1 MMYNISNDDYSIVES
16 NDVEFYGVRIKQG
29 KYKDIIVVYGK
40 VGIKED
46 QETDTAR
53 LSFTYNLQDP
63 ADFDPQSLEKDE
75 YFKNYL
81 GAILQHII
89 TESLEE
95 AEKKN
100 VASIGI
106 GHNESNTNTHP

>member
-1 MMYNISNDDYSIVES
+1 MMYNISNEDYSIVES
-16 NDVEFYGVRIKQG
+16 ANVEFYGLKLKTG

-40 VGIKED
+40 VGIKE
-46 QETDTAR
+46 EAELDTAR

-63 ADFDPQSLEKDE
+63 ADFDPQELEQDE

-95 AEKKN
+95 AEKNN

-106 GHNESNTNTHP
+106 GHNESNTNTHT